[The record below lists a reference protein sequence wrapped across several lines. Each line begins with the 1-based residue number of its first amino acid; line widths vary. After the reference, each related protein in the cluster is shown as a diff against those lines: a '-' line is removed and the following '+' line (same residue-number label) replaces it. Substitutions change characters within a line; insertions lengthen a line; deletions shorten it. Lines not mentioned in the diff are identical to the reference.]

1 MTPEELSERLWNFAA
16 RVGKLVDAL
25 ADTRLG
31 RHVAGQLVRCG
42 TSSAPNYD
50 EGCNA
55 ESRADFVHKLGVAL
69 KEMRETRGW
78 IRFTIKSELQSETK
92 AASLL
97 DECEQL
103 CRILGKSVGT
113 AKGDNG
119 STDTMTLKDEA
130 IENSQFSILNSQ
142 FPTDGL
148 DHLAIV
154 VPDTEAALNVWR
166 DKFGFIVLFSEDVNE
181 GSVRL
186 THLDLGNTHL
196 QLVQPLTVDHPLQ
209 DWLRK
214 NGSGLHHF
222 CLRVDDVAVAM
233 SESAKCGLP
242 TAPAPHQGTKGKRAV
257 FLDRSHTQG
266 VQVELTGA

>member
-25 ADTRLG
+25 PGTRLG
-31 RHVAGQLVRCG
+31 RHVAGQLLRCG
-42 TSSAPNYD
+42 TSSPPNYD

-55 ESRADFVHKLGVAL
+55 ESRADLVHKLSIAL

-78 IRFTIKSELQSETK
+78 IRFTTKSELQSETK
-92 AASLL
+92 IASLL

-113 AKGDNG
+113 AKGKNG
-119 STDTMTLKDEA
+119 SGDPMILKDEA
-130 IENSQFSILNSQ
+130 IPNFQFSILNSQ
-142 FPTDGL
+142 FPALGL

-154 VPDTEAALNVWR
+154 VPDTEAALKLWR
-166 DKFGFIVLFSEDVNE
+166 DKLGFKALFSEVVN
-181 GSVRL
+181 GGTVRL

-196 QLVQPLTVDHPLQ
+196 QLVQPLTADHPLQ

-214 NGSGLHHF
+214 NGPGLHHF

-233 SESAKCGLP
+233 TASSKLDLP
-242 TAPAPHQGTKGKRAV
+242 TTLAPHQGTQGKRAV
-257 FLDRSHTQG
+257 FLDKSHTQG
-266 VQVELTGA
+266 VQVELTGR